1 MEWRRDLQQFEDLVE
16 HALRTEGHTVS
27 HLLGRDAKA
36 GGAIVEVGKANENS
50 EPESE
55 AVAAE
60 VGTASEAKID
70 LVKQSVMRNVIT
82 PLLEAPWEQQ
92 EEQAGLVRQLP
103 LVVEGLTALLRKTW
117 LLAVAS
123 TQQQQQLSQE
133 LAASRAE
140 TRELADRLAR
150 EENDRKAAEAE
161 AGQGEKAHDLL
172 EGTVM
177 KLTTAR
183 KTIKD
188 MEWELVVVK
197 RKCEELTRERTGQDR
212 AIRDLQTALERH
224 AIERSEV
231 ERRCL
236 EVSSKADAEAAQQR
250 GELRRQ
256 LSAVESE
263 RDKAAQDLQRQLS
276 VAEIERDQARA
287 EMEEAAK
294 NREDLLLAAEKRR
307 ADLEAEL
314 AESKQSV
321 EQLGQQVRLNKE
333 RVEQIPKGRSSVEAP
348 KDDDRASESSV
359 HRRRSSTGTPSR
371 RPPTAG
377 ATTSAAALA
386 AGAGAMASRAAA
398 AAKSFSFADT
408 GLSAPAATAAGARP
422 PPKTRRPPEGGSAAA
437 AGRAPSTD
445 SADGDGSK
453 RTLER
458 PSSHSSLP
466 MDLRSLGQLLSGGA
480 VKSRK

>member
-1 MEWRRDLQQFEDLVE
+1 MVGSQSSERAMEWRRDLQQFEDLVE

-263 RDKAAQDLQRQLS
+263 RDKA
-276 VAEIERDQARA
+276 RA